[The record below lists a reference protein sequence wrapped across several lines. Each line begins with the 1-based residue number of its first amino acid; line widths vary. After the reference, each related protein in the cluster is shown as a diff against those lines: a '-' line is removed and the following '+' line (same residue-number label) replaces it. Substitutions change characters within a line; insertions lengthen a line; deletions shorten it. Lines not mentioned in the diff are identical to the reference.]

1 MKKTWT
7 KRLAALLA
15 VALLVSLAPTV
26 ALAEERAETP
36 GSVEAEGQAT
46 PLSLL
51 PLEEVKLNLDLSD
64 SGLFLNDLDE
74 VPVSKLLELTDITG
88 RDGIETQ
95 AGDVILWVKGEYDP
109 YGFRDHGMGDQYTQV
124 ALDGTMDLTP
134 VATESDYYWNRI
146 SMELIVGKADQLNT
160 ANKRYLVN
168 LTLPEED
175 PTELFDVDAYFLPT
189 GEETARTQVE
199 WNFPP
204 ACYETWMTRKG
215 GATENAYE
223 FYGSGVKESWKAN
236 ADLAVGLTLKEEF
249 SDLKVTFYEGRYETE
264 AEITAAGKNAKNIT
278 KDILDQKNLAT
289 EGGYTVKQEWNWD
302 DQVTAVIQR
311 GKKTLDVRPYVFYL
325 TEAADRV
332 SVSSAL
338 WDAEGQNRITNDYDY
353 DWENNIEKRT
363 YWMANGRATEQ
374 AALKAD
380 FDHNE
385 ESVDAA
391 EYVEKTVASASPV
404 SSFRAAASLEDI
416 SADLFGAKG
425 YVADFSKGVYITAF
439 SKDEGNPVINRFY
452 ILTKDTDL
460 QVYPGYIE
468 NVEGGFVADWSKR
481 TADGAYTYTM
491 PSKDTPA
498 NEEYALAG
506 MMEANGFHGTA
517 NAYVEKMV
525 AGTRFYNSLD
535 AAKNEADIKD
545 DFFGAGYKADYSK
558 TVRFTVFWK
567 IGTVSTFSVQ
577 TVNNTSKPVEPEPEP
592 VPQPV
597 VNEIKDTYFY
607 VNGANKDA
615 EAGGRYNAWVMPGN
629 VDGYYFGYA
638 DDAKNFGCQT
648 VMLLD
653 GAGAVADETELYPTF
668 VTGQGVTAFTGH
680 GGVAANKV
688 ESGKGK
694 ITFKSGETFQ
704 YSATAEDNKLAKN
717 YWVTF
722 VTQQTGAKL
731 YANANIASLADKDSE
746 SKNPVRRISLDGA
759 HNFYHDIFFAN
770 IGDAQLE
777 GLKVELTGAKNI
789 ALDPYWTV
797 GETKTLA
804 AFTTTT
810 ETTEAGLLPNVG
822 KIRLVP
828 ERDKNGAIKSGDI
841 EGTLTISSTNGG
853 EISFDLTGK
862 TQNVQIVTEELSR
875 GVKFVSYNSL
885 IQTDVMGA
893 SDAVRFSYTGRMP
906 KGVTLFENGKLYG
919 VPTEYGDFNLRVT
932 ASYTAPG
939 EEKVSSVST
948 KELRLVILNDTMD
961 NVKSATDKGYE
972 LLDPFPEEI
981 DGDSNETMHSKG
993 EYNTFYA
1000 LFLNGKE
1007 LVRGKDYTVSPGS
1020 AKIVIQASVLGGQSG
1035 GSGTLSAEFRTDRSD
1050 TNTVKRTATKYNLK
1064 SSGGSSGGGGGSF
1077 VGGGGGGGTPA
1088 TGGKPATGGV
1098 PANGGKPANG
1108 GTPTEKTGSERFA
1121 DVLQGSWYEPAV
1133 AFVVKQDL
1141 FHGVDEAHFDP
1152 DGTMTRAMLVTVLA
1166 RLDGVDTTG
1175 GDTWYQKGIDWA
1187 MAQGIS
1193 DGTMPESNVTRE
1205 QMVTMLYRY
1214 SKAVR
1219 NGGDLNAFVDA
1230 ASVSDWAV
1238 DAVNWAVAQ
1247 GILKGDDHARLDP
1260 NGNATR
1266 AEAATI
1272 LMRYFQLVKAQ

>member
-74 VPVSKLLELTDITG
+74 VPVSKLLELTDRSG
-88 RDGIETQ
+88 KGIETQ

-109 YGFRDHGMGDQYTQV
+109 YGYRDHGMGDQYTQV
-124 ALDGTMDLTP
+124 ALDGAMDLTSP
-134 VATESDYYWNRI
+134 DGDNYI

-160 ANKRYLVN
+160 ANVRYLVN
-168 LTLPEED
+168 LTLPTED
-175 PTELFDVDAYFLPT
+175 PMELFDLDAYFLPT
-189 GEETARTQVE
+189 GEETARTQVV
-199 WNFPP
+199 WNYPP
-204 ACYETWMTRKG
+204 TCYDALVTRNG
-215 GATENAYE
+215 VTEDVYE
-223 FYGSGVKESWKAN
+223 FYGSGKQEEWKN
-236 ADLAVGLTLKEEF
+236 GADLAVGLTLKDAF

-264 AEITAAGKNAKNIT
+264 AEVTAAGKNAKNIT

-289 EGGYTVKQEWNWD
+289 EGGYTVKPEVNWD

-325 TEAADRV
+325 NAAADHAELDSNLYDPDDGT
-332 SVSSAL
+332 SVTRF
-338 WDAEGQNRITNDYDY
+338 GKY
-353 DWENNIEKRT
+353 DWENGVEQRT
-363 YWMANGRATEQ
+363 YQMLNGLASDK
-374 AALKAD
+374 AVAKAD
-380 FDHNE
+380 FYHNNT
-385 ESVDAA
+385 SADYS
-391 EYVEKTVASASPV
+391 EYVEKTVASASPI
-404 SSFRAAASLEDI
+404 SSFRAASSLDDI
-416 SADLFGAKG
+416 SADFFGAG
-425 YVADFSKGVYITAF
+425 YEADFSKGVYITVF
-439 SKDEGNPVINRFY
+439 SKKEGNPRINQFRV
-452 ILTKDTDL
+452 LTQDTTL
-460 QVYPGYIE
+460 QMYPGYLRDA
-468 NVEGGFVADWSKR
+468 EGRDEVADWTER
-481 TADGAYTYTM
+481 NENNAYTYTM
-491 PSKDTPA
+491 YSKDTPA
-498 NEEYALAG
+498 NEEYTLSG
-506 MMEANGFHGTA
+506 SVQVNGSNYFSGSSG
-517 NAYVEKMV
+517 NYVEKMV
-525 AGTRFYNSLD
+525 AGTRFYASLD

-545 DFFGAGYKADYSK
+545 DFFGTGYKADYSK
-558 TVRFTVFWK
+558 TVYFTVFWK
-567 IGTVSTFSVQ
+567 IGKVSTFSVRA
-577 TVNNTSKPVEPEPEP
+577 VNNTSKPVEPEPEP
-592 VPQPV
+592 APQPV
-597 VNEIKDTYFY
+597 VNEAKDTYFY

-615 EAGGRYNAWVMPGN
+615 EASGRYSAWVMPGN

-717 YWVTF
+717 YWVTL

-731 YANANIASLADKDSE
+731 YANANIATLADPESE

-777 GLKVELTGAKNI
+777 GLKVELKNAKNI

-961 NVKSATDKGYE
+961 NVRSATDKGYE

-1064 SSGGSSGGGGGSF
+1064 SSGGSSGGSGGGAIIGA
-1077 VGGGGGGGTPA
+1077 GGGGGQPA
-1088 TGGKPATGGV
+1088 TGGKPAAGGV

-1152 DGTMTRAMLVTVLA
+1152 NGTMTRAMLVTVLA